1 MLLFYS
7 IICCARYHY
16 LSFCSSERK
25 TMKPAAKLLPALVVL
40 AVLMCPVKMVSA
52 QVLDPKTLSAEWW
65 QWAFSIP
72 YSVNP
77 LLVDGKCMIGQR
89 GPVWFLAGDGSGSGQ
104 AITRTCDVPEG
115 ATLFFPVINFV
126 DINTPPTTCGQKV
139 QNAKDL
145 QAEIQPAINSIH
157 SVSVTLDG
165 QNITNTVLRLIP
177 QPFEV
182 AFPPDNLFAG
192 CPEGIYSPAVDGG
205 DYVLISPLKKGN
217 HTIHFHGA
225 SDSTFFGH
233 VEQDV
238 TYNLTIVPVSLK

>member
-145 QAEIQPAINSIH
+145 QAEYHQYSVAANSTTVRGCLSTRQFVRRVPGGHLFPCGRWRRLRVDFTTEERESHH
-157 SVSVTLDG
+157 SFSRRIGL
-165 QNITNTVLRLIP
+165 N
-177 QPFEV
+177 
-182 AFPPDNLFAG
+182 
-192 CPEGIYSPAVDGG
+192 
-205 DYVLISPLKKGN
+205 
-217 HTIHFHGA
+217 
-225 SDSTFFGH
+225 FFR
-233 VEQDV
+233 
-238 TYNLTIVPVSLK
+238 PC